1 MYTESSDLHA
11 AGPLYQ
17 CSSLEGLDRYFRACV
32 RMSADIRVSVS
43 CVVVALF
50 GFWLIKGYSVTDRS
64 DSLRAAGFWL
74 IKQRLQ
80 CHRPVRQPAR
90 GALA

>member
-17 CSSLEGLDRYFRACV
+17 CSSLEDLDRYFRACD

-50 GFWLIKGYSVTDRS
+50 GFFG
-64 DSLRAAGFWL
+64 
-74 IKQRLQ
+74 
-80 CHRPVRQPAR
+80 
-90 GALA
+90 